1 MKCRIVPALF
11 FSYVIFSHSI
21 VSFFECTISFESKL
35 KNVYGEYN

>member
-11 FSYVIFSHSI
+11 FSYVIFSDSI
-21 VSFFECTISFESKL
+21 VSFFESKL